1 MKTRESSIEKK
12 LTAYA
17 ESLGLMAFKFVSPG
31 KRGVPDRLFIRPGGE
46 VLFLEI
52 KAPGEKPNPVQLRMM
67 EKLRKQGVCAGWV
80 DNYFDGSC
88 GIQSF
93 ANQGWQIMNIKT
105 E

>member
-1 MKTRESSIEKK
+1 MGHTLMAKESQLEKK

-31 KRGVPDRLFIRPGGE
+31 KRGVPDRLFIRSGGK

-67 EKLRKQGVCAGWV
+67 EKLWKQGVCAQWTDDLHHGKGV
-80 DNYFDGSC
+80 LDIFSDHG
-88 GIQSF
+88 
-93 ANQGWQIMNIKT
+93 T
-105 E
+105 TV